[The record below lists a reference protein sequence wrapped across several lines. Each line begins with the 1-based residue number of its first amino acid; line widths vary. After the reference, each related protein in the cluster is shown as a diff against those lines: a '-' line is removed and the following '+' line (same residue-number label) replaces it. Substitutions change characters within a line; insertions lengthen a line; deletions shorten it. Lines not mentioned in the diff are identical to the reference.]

1 MSVQALLLLGIF
13 MLLLAMVAELGALR
27 AKSMRLQS
35 AFDRATLA
43 AAGSIDPQALADSGR
58 VTLNEDAAEAM
69 ARRYLALNLEPF
81 EVLLSGQSA
90 AQIAAA
96 AKVRVRPGPR
106 AGVELTGQVTLP
118 SGLLSITGVG
128 QTLTYRFQ
136 SSSLLKGP

>member
-1 MSVQALLLLGIF
+1 MSVQALLLLGLF
-13 MLLLAMVAELGALR
+13 MLLLAMVAELGSLR

-43 AAGSIDPQALADSGR
+43 ASGSIDPQALADGGR
-58 VTLNEDAAEAM
+58 VALDEDAAEAI

-81 EVLLSGQSA
+81 EVLLAGQTA

-96 AKVRVRPGPR
+96 AQVRVRADPR
-106 AGVELTGQVTLP
+106 AEVELTGRVRLP

-128 QTLTYRFQ
+128 QTLTYQFQ